1 MTSCARPGKSK
12 GLKDNGGEAALRY
25 IRELRKSVNMEQLN
39 LHGERT
45 FRPPEKGSKK
55 LLKLDT

>member
-1 MTSCARPGKSK
+1 MTSCARPGASK

-45 FRPPEKGSKK
+45 FRPPEKDPKNY
-55 LLKLDT
+55 